1 MDTQSMD
8 AHSINPAQCV
18 WTESRFRISGRRA
31 CGLRTVLGIVV
42 VCCCWFPAPGPARA
56 QDTAELQALL
66 GLEKTLVRLV
76 AKSETSVV
84 SIARFKSVEVARK
97 RVDFG
102 QLRSPLDD
110 PENPESLEFVPNDF
124 GAGVIIAGP
133 RDKNQRLVLTN
144 YHVVRGGPQTGT
156 SGSEFRLHVRFAD
169 RSGCYATIRSADPR
183 SDLAILDLDFP
194 ALGIQ
199 PADLPAL
206 TLASAQSYRKGQLVL
221 SLGNPYAIAR
231 DGSATVSL
239 GMISNV
245 ARRPAPVVTDLE
257 SQDTSTIHHFGTL
270 LQVDCRQNLGTS
282 GGALLNLRGEL
293 IGVTTAMAALDGY
306 EKSVGYAIPIDTFS
320 RRVIGELAGGFEVE
334 YGFLGIQTTH
344 VHPSRLP
351 DVRRRFQQSSAPLVE
366 SVLPNSA
373 AAAGKLARG
382 DVILAVNQHPVFAP
396 YDLIREVGRVG
407 PGQPVKLRVWRPQ
420 AAPDELNLTVI
431 LGKWPVE
438 DDQGIIATRTRRPAV
453 RGLSVD
459 YPTARRK
466 FLQGL
471 EFLDAVLVLSVADG
485 SPADASDLAPGDFIS
500 HVNGKRVSNPQQ
512 FHTEMSK
519 HSGPVMLQVID
530 HGGPVRMVTLPP
542 GD

>member
-1 MDTQSMD
+1 MDTQSVD
-8 AHSINPAQCV
+8 LATGVLVENPV
-18 WTESRFRISGRRA
+18 LISSHRA
-31 CGLRTVLGIVV
+31 RCLRAVLSTVV
-42 VCCCWFPAPGPARA
+42 VCSCWFPAPRTVGA
-56 QDTAELQALL
+56 QDNAELQALL
-66 GLEKTLVRLV
+66 GLEKALVRVV
-76 AKSETSVV
+76 AKCEASVV
-84 SIARFKSVEVARK
+84 SIARFKSVEAARK

-133 RDKNQRLVLTN
+133 GGENQRFVLTN

-156 SGSEFRLHVRFAD
+156 SGSEFRLHVRFAN

-183 SDLAILDLDFP
+183 SDLAILDLDFQ
-194 ALGIQ
+194 ALGRP
-199 PADLPAL
+199 PADLPAV
-206 TLASAQSYRKGQLVL
+206 TLASARRYRKGQLVL

-231 DGSATVSL
+231 DGSATVSM

-245 ARRPAPVVTDLE
+245 ARRPAPVVTDLG
-257 SQDTSTIHHFGTL
+257 SPDTSTIHHFGTL

-293 IGVTTAMAALDGY
+293 VGVTTAMAALDGY

-320 RRVIGELAGGFEVE
+320 RRVIGELASGFEVE

-351 DVRRRFQQSSAPLVE
+351 DVRRRFLQSSAPMVE

-373 AAAGKLARG
+373 AAAGKLERG
-382 DVILAVNQHPVFAP
+382 DVILSVNQHPVFAP

-407 PGQPVKLRVWRPQ
+407 PGKSVQLRVWRAQ
-420 AAPDELNLTVI
+420 ASPDELNLAVI

-438 DDQGIIATRTRRPAV
+438 DDMGIIATRSRRPVV

-485 SPADASDLAPGDFIS
+485 SPADASDLAPGDFVS
-500 HVNGKRVSNPQQ
+500 HVNGERVATPQQ

-530 HGGPVRMVTLPP
+530 HGGPVRMLTLPP